1 MNLKAEWLDYAISLS
16 KEKADFYSGY
26 RKIQSARML
35 TFTGLDKS
43 LQLADAGY
51 TKMKLSGLVRHYFH
65 KESHDAAVQLWA
77 RRRTQETYGSVGFTC
92 YNHLIK
98 GGTIDA
104 KRAKRASV
112 FGPCIQSVVVT
123 WLSRGSYSVD
133 IFYRT
138 TEFYKKFPADLI
150 LLRDI
155 LLDGFDFKGMELV
168 TVNCHFANITMHPM
182 YLVTVLGL
190 VEDPI
195 AFLEKIRIKDR
206 DFFIKCMR
214 WTIHYIC
221 PEFYQRIANY
231 SQAKRVHMHV
241 QKMFDKTQMKALQ
254 KYLRANHPGKG
265 KPKMEEDDDVSE

>member
-1 MNLKAEWLDYAISLS
+1 MTLKAEWLNYAIELS
-16 KEKADFYSGY
+16 KEKSDFYSGY

-65 KESHDAAVQLWA
+65 KESHHAAVQLWA
-77 RRRTQETYGSVGFTC
+77 RRRTQESYGSVGFTC
-92 YNHLIK
+92 YNHFIK
-98 GGTIDA
+98 GGSIDA
-104 KRAKRASV
+104 KRAKKASV
-112 FGPCIQSVVVT
+112 FGPCIQSVVIT
-123 WLSRGSYSVD
+123 WLNRTSYSVD

-168 TVNCHFANITMHPM
+168 KVNCHFANISMHPM
-182 YLVTVLGL
+182 YAVTLLGQL
-190 VEDPI
+190 NKPI
-195 AFLEKIRIKDR
+195 EYLERLKIKDN
-206 DFFIKCMR
+206 DFFLKTVR

-221 PEFYQRIANY
+221 PEYYKRIANY
-231 SQAKRVHMHV
+231 SQAKRVYLHA
-241 QKMFDKTQMKALQ
+241 QKMFDKQTMKALQ
-254 KYLRANHPGKG
+254 KFLRANHPKHNS
-265 KPKMEEDDDVSE
+265 KMEEDDDVSE